1 MWGRRDGSLPAPRPE
16 CGGRLRGGGVALGI
30 FNWSD
35 RPVQRTFALAQLGPD
50 PARRYRVRDL
60 WNPEAGG
67 AATGSYTVELP
78 PRSAALLRLG
88 P

>member
-1 MWGRRDGSLPAPRPE
+1 M
-16 CGGRLRGGGVALGI
+16 
-30 FNWSD
+30 
-35 RPVQRTFALAQLGPD
+35 QRTFALAQLGPD